1 MSVQSRIPVN
11 SKRLRGFTLVEL
23 AVASTLVGV
32 LAITFLPM
40 MAWVNKARQ
49 QNLERQIALEE
60 VNNILESVTIRDWN
74 ALTSEQLGEL
84 QVSDQCRGALRNAE
98 LRIDVVVEPESPASK
113 RVTATLTWETAAGV
127 KTAPMRMTAWA
138 YEQSEAP

>member
-1 MSVQSRIPVN
+1 MKKPNFRN
-11 SKRLRGFTLVEL
+11 SSRGFTLVEL

-49 QNLERQIALEE
+49 QNFERQIALEE

-74 ALTSEQLGEL
+74 SLTSDLLREL
-84 QVSDQCRGALRNAE
+84 QVSDQCRGALKNVDLQIE
-98 LRIDVVVEPESPASK
+98 VVVEPESPASK
-113 RVTATLTWETAAGV
+113 RVTAALTWETAAGV
-127 KTAPMRMTAWA
+127 KAAPMRMTAWV
-138 YEQSEAP
+138 YERSEVP